1 MVSVSIFGTE
11 VDSIALQLQ
20 QLQAQM
26 ASFIEMDSKFGSL
39 FAELRGAVE
48 EVNAVRPQAIAKVQA
63 AARSWVPALF
73 NPNDD
78 EGNED
83 GGGNQPLAPAPRPG
97 SDGQEGPAVQ
107 PVTPSDHLKIV
118 EIVPELEPELNGQ
131 STEIA
136 CLLGHH
142 LCEGQLLEAP
152 NGQRYEGSDERNL
165 PTRTVSNVEVEVEA
179 PEEPPYVELIKV
191 SDAVAYQYK
200 RDKDEIPCTYIG
212 FKSRTRA
219 EAWGR
224 WFSSTNNIAS
234 GFELRAAK
242 RLAGFKHEIKLW
254 GLNSTDI
261 QRLPHL
267 DFAFSPSEQSIEA
280 WIKVEEQVVVQA
292 EEKQVEDAA
301 PSPELP
307 VVEKTHPVID
317 VADVPEGVSLLS
329 TNDDRLI
336 EYTCWVWTAA
346 REKGVLAPKQRNV
359 GRLFQTQ
366 SGIEAERARSR
377 TTRSKTSQFFE
388 RTLDAVNYLIRSSDY
403 RDAIAEG
410 LKLLKSE
417 SEVEESESVAVTRAG
432 DIASIATN
440 PDLVKQES
448 LFKEGDLVEI
458 NVTRPG
464 NRTWN
469 GLVGYVDGFTA
480 SKEVIVALKGNYRK
494 KHFLED
500 ELILIEYGP
509 EQPVEETTVVIQPE
523 VVQVTV
529 EQPEPDSP
537 KFRVN
542 EKVEVISDRKGDEL
556 VWQTGV
562 VTAVS
567 SVGCAVDIDGKLY
580 WFCLDEIVSLKD
592 AARIQ
597 AEAKADLFPDGE

>member
-1 MVSVSIFGTE
+1 MLKGDRPTPWKAKRSPPHKHKVFIRGSTMVSVSIFGTE

-410 LKLLKSE
+410 LKLLKRE
-417 SEVEESESVAVTRAG
+417 SPVEESES
-432 DIASIATN
+432 IATA
-440 PDLVKQES
+440 PDLEPKS
-448 LFKEGDLVEI
+448 F
-458 NVTRPG
+458 
-464 NRTWN
+464 
-469 GLVGYVDGFTA
+469 GLQFDNW
-480 SKEVIVALKGNYRK
+480 VIADA
-494 KHFLED
+494 ED
-500 ELILIEYGP
+500 EPQLELEI
-509 EQPVEETTVVIQPE
+509 QVE
-523 VVQVTV
+523 
-529 EQPEPDSP
+529 PEPIN
-537 KFRVN
+537 FQVG
-542 EKVEVISDRKGDEL
+542 EKVEIISDRKGDEF
-556 VWQTGV
+556 VWQTGT
-562 VTAVS
+562 VTATS
-567 SVGCAVDIDGKLY
+567 KVGCAVDIGGNLH
-580 WFCLDEIVSLKD
+580 WFCLDEMVSLKD

-597 AEAKADLFPDGE
+597 SEAKADLFPESN